1 MILLPPGLSG
11 ARILCKWRNLYR
23 HGSYNNVSHF
33 FPLIFTV
40 HWFIL
45 LKVFVLSKSSG
56 RFAGLLHACLL
67 AWYNSTSVVLQTAYP
82 FLCFICAHELSITQ
96 KHILSTPHVKTS
108 ESALL
113 AYRDQRIMHVAD
125 VKLYF
130 IFLYSHLHSLHSR
143 KQRKGGSGDSPSA
156 KWS

>member
-1 MILLPPGLSG
+1 MFFWQTAWSCSLRDYLAPAYFASEGICTGMVLIIMFL
-11 ARILCKWRNLYR
+11 I
-23 HGSYNNVSHF
+23 F
-33 FPLIFTV
+33 FPLILTV

-56 RFAGLLHACLL
+56 RFAGLLHASLP

-143 KQRKGGSGDSPSA
+143 
-156 KWS
+156 